1 MPGQAGLAFPAM
13 KKLLVLSLACALL
26 APAALSAA
34 DFEGTVSMK
43 MSGREAAAKGGGAV
57 MNFSLK
63 GGLTRMDMDAQ
74 GMSVGVIMDPAK
86 QQMTMLMVQQH
97 MYMIRPMAT
106 PEAPA
111 GTSAGKAPEM
121 TLEKTS
127 TTEKILGYECVK
139 YVAKDDK
146 GKSTE
151 LWLTDQLGS
160 FMGFGSGGRPDGAPR
175 RWRTHAAGLGA
186 IAAGQEPFPDARG
199 VPGRRPGSRA
209 HGSHRRGKEIHAGLS
224 LYRARRLA
232 GHECDD
238 ARHGRTRW
246 HAAGHAAPRRELI
259 PPGFLDQLRR
269 P

>member
-160 FMGFGSGGRPDGAPR
+160 FMGFGSGGGPMGR
-175 RWRTHAAGLGA
+175 RGGGGPMPQGWEQLLQGKSLFPMRVVSLD
-186 IAAGQEPFPDARG
+186 AGQEVGRMEVTAVEKKSMPDSLFTVPADWQDMSAMMRG
-199 VPGRRPGSRA
+199 MGAPGGM
-209 HGSHRRGKEIHAGLS
+209 
-224 LYRARRLA
+224 
-232 GHECDD
+232 
-238 ARHGRTRW
+238 
-246 HAAGHAAPRRELI
+246 
-259 PPGFLDQLRR
+259 PPGMPPRGGN
-269 P
+269 